1 MLGVPALVQLVCNQ
15 QGETETIPFAFQFPL
30 NFLDEFST
38 TITLK
43 WQLWCHDDWM
53 LTLMFTGVCEEKQTG
68 FSRPLSYKQFQE
80 SLLNVVCSWKLTYEN
95 TK

>member
-38 TITLK
+38 TITLMWK
-43 WQLWCHDDWM
+43 ETSSGVSMQSILVSVYDYRSQAACKSHSK
-53 LTLMFTGVCEEKQTG
+53 TLEVCV
-68 FSRPLSYKQFQE
+68 F
-80 SLLNVVCSWKLTYEN
+80 W
-95 TK
+95 

>member
-38 TITLK
+38 TITL
-43 WQLWCHDDWM
+43 M
-53 LTLMFTGVCEEKQTG
+53 
-68 FSRPLSYKQFQE
+68 
-80 SLLNVVCSWKLTYEN
+80 
-95 TK
+95 